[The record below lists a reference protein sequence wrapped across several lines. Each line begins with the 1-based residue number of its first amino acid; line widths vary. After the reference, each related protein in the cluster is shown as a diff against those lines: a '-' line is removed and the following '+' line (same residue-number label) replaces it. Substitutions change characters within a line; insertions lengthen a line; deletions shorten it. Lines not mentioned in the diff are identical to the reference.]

1 MGRLFD
7 FWGEGSLKK
16 QDVGMGQVDI
26 LTFSHVKSLNIYLN
40 MDLKCSIEKSFKL
53 PGEGS

>member
-26 LTFSHVKSLNIYLN
+26 LTFSLVKSLNIYLN
-40 MDLKCSIEKSFKL
+40 MDLKGSIEKSFKL